1 MNSTTAP
8 APLHEQVTRADEA
21 RTLLEHPLLAQAFQ
35 SMKDEVIE
43 QWQKAPAHD
52 VAGREKLWLTLK
64 LLDKLQGTL
73 RQTVE
78 TGKVAR
84 KSLLQRAADEAL
96 LLARRTGARRSP

>member
-1 MNSTTAP
+1 MSP
-8 APLHEQVTRADEA
+8 EEQISRATEA
-21 RTLLEHPLLAQAFQ
+21 RNLLENPLLAEAFQ
-35 SMKDEVIE
+35 TIKDEVIE

-78 TGKVAR
+78 QGKVAQAT
-84 KSLLQRAADEAL
+84 LLQRAAQAARE
-96 LLARRTGARRSP
+96 LARKTGAMPSR

>member
-1 MNSTTAP
+1 MSP
-8 APLHEQVTRADEA
+8 EEQVARAKEA
-21 RTLLEHPLLAQAFQ
+21 RSLLENPLLAEAFQ
-35 SMKDEVIE
+35 SIKDEVIE

-78 TGKVAR
+78 TGKVAQAT
-84 KSLLQRAADEAL
+84 LLQRAATAARDV
-96 LLARRTGARRSP
+96 ARRTGLRPGR